1 MLSYL
6 QVGED
11 PYTNLKID
19 LNMTSFQNDC
29 VNGAVF
35 TFTNGFASLFWG
47 FLADKYTRRYVWII
61 ACACWTGAS
70 FLISFTETFGQILT
84 VRIVFAIFMAT
95 SIPYSVS
102 MLSDYTMP
110 HERGLAQSIFAAGI
124 YLGVGMSSLSIFL
137 DNAVGWRNAVR
148 IVCAICVGFLVPQVF
163 VSEPKRN
170 ATNMLAMQGL
180 GDDEDDDVSSLLKL
194 CYFFCCYW
202 MESSM
207 KFMGL
212 RTHYLFHFFS
222 LCQTL
227 KISNSITLLS
237 NY

>member
-6 QVGED
+6 QVGEEA
-11 PYTNLKID
+11 YTNLKID
-19 LNMTSFQNDC
+19 LGMTSFQNDC

-47 FLADKYTRRYVWII
+47 YLADKYTRRWVWII

-70 FLISFTETFGQILT
+70 FLISFTTNFGEILA
-84 VRIVFAIFMAT
+84 VRILFAIFMAT

-148 IVCAICVGFLVPQVF
+148 IVCAICVGFLVPQIF
-163 VSEPKRN
+163 VGEPKRN

-180 GDDEDDDVSSLLKL
+180 DDNTEDNDVSSLFQL
-194 CYFFCCYW
+194 CDFLCFLGGSSFENCGTWTYYLFYFFC
-202 MESSM
+202 
-207 KFMGL
+207 
-212 RTHYLFHFFS
+212 
-222 LCQTL
+222 
-227 KISNSITLLS
+227 LS
-237 NY
+237 